1 MSRTVKLECSHP
13 GPDYRLELSDDEKL
27 EPGPHEVI
35 VRVRA
40 CSVNPI
46 DVKRAGG
53 YGRRL
58 LSLKGAYGSQLVLG
72 NDFSGVVV
80 RIGTDVKGIQPG
92 RSVFGC
98 VPTTARGSH
107 AGVVKVD
114 AAQVQLLPHGVAH
127 EQACVLPYTFSTLW
141 QALKAL
147 GLNEVTAKGRTVLI
161 LGASGALGTLATQ
174 VLSHWGAAVTAVA
187 RSSQAAA
194 CLRAGAVTVVDR
206 EVGGLTRL
214 GSSFDV
220 TLNFADW
227 AQDQALI
234 RCLNVGAIGHATTV
248 HPLMANFDN
257 LGWLRGGFANV
268 GTVVATQSGRQGR
281 FARCG
286 LFMGTVQTRPGGH
299 ESLGRLAR
307 RWRGLLAG
315 GKGLAIRRCQAGLR
329 SCWRRRWWAHC
340 AHATLN

>member
-13 GPDYRLELSDDEKL
+13 GPDYRLELSDDERL

-80 RIGTDVKGIQPG
+80 RIGADVKGIQPG

-194 CLRAGAVTVVDR
+194 CLRAGAVRVVDR
-206 EVGGLTRL
+206 EAGGLTRL
-214 GSSFDV
+214 GPSFDV

-257 LGWLRGGFANV
+257 LGWLRGALRTLAQWWQHSRAVKAASPGAAYSWVLYKPDPVAMKALGALLEGGVVSLPVERALPFADARQAFDHV
-268 GTVVATQSGRQGR
+268 G
-281 FARCG
+281 
-286 LFMGTVQTRPGGH
+286 
-299 ESLGRLAR
+299 
-307 RWRGLLAG
+307 AG
-315 GKGLAIRRCQAGLR
+315 GGGRIVL
-329 SCWRRRWWAHC
+329 
-340 AHATLN
+340 TPP